1 MRPRTARSQVLIA
14 VPLTALILAS
24 CGSLGGSGDRAPSQA
39 SLADVHAGEDQP
51 GGGIAWDE
59 AANYAGTTQ
68 RVCGPF
74 AGSGNSD
81 NDVFLN
87 LGRDYP
93 DPERFQILI
102 WGIGSVEPIAIGAT
116 VCASGEVALYNGV
129 AEMVLE
135 STELDRV
142 EVYG

>member
-1 MRPRTARSQVLIA
+1 MRPKTARSRVLIA
-14 VPLTALILAS
+14 APLAALILAS
-24 CGSLGGSGDRAPSQA
+24 CSSLGGDDDRDVTRR
-39 SLADVHAGEDQP
+39 SLADVPAGEDQP

-102 WGIGSVEPIAIGAT
+102 WDIGSVEPIAIGAT

-129 AEMVLE
+129 AEMTLD
-135 STELDRV
+135 SAELGRV
-142 EVYG
+142 EVYD